1 MREMGVIGAVVATS
15 KLPNLGS
22 DESVT
27 WNFLNSSLYCLRQLQ
42 RGVLQSIC
50 KLEIWASWTPN
61 KLNVKQ
67 TRNTFA
73 TRQSKQCEFSSWYI
87 FWSVRVM
94 GHLIRV
100 VMVAQGLQ
108 CGPGSQVV
116 QVVQVARVLKVVL
129 CRPDMCHCVEKLLFK
144 RGCFGWGRWP
154 YSWGWWSWLLK
165 EVVLTLEVGEGT
177 TCSKGSWLTGTKP
190 MCTLGHLSANY
201 PVLAFFQ

>member
-1 MREMGVIGAVVATS
+1 MIFRKWGGGSKAVWNFSENSPDLAQPSFPQFLLLLNKSGCLLSYHERTEGKWVKNTPWWAMREMGVIGAVVATS

-100 VMVAQGLQ
+100 IMVAQAGRVFN
-108 CGPGSQVV
+108 VV
-116 QVVQVARVLKVVL
+116 QVVR
-129 CRPDMCHCVEKLLFK
+129 
-144 RGCFGWGRWP
+144 
-154 YSWGWWSWLLK
+154 
-165 EVVLTLEVGEGT
+165 
-177 TCSKGSWLTGTKP
+177 
-190 MCTLGHLSANY
+190 
-201 PVLAFFQ
+201 